1 MPQQK
6 PLNCLQLNSQG
17 SVRLLR
23 RGEDIENYIKNITHG
38 LDVKFE
44 AVVDGDREIQQ
55 QSTGEVSTAPPMPEE
70 TTGNENVQPEEEDE
84 VEILNQGIRQAVTE
98 QVSDMVG
105 FLETGRITVG
115 TRELTFCVACGSSR
129 HALRDCHTNY
139 RPLLTSLQHMW
150 LAIQHYPTS
159 HRITIDREEDGTL
172 NVSQQPSEADVSMDV
187 ETGSAASSTT
197 RRPKPKPDHFN
208 QPSWQ
213 MWFSSGTTILATL
226 RLTLQAEE
234 ESFMLVVLTSWKLD
248 SPVRMQ
254 WVDWSKVWQMLA
266 TDSYP
271 NAEINR
277 NSPWM
282 WKLVGTSTK
291 GTLAHL
297 ITPEEES
304 WSWCR
309 WKEHSSFTG
318 SGKTSSRAELVIWPG
333 KYGRIRP
340 GRWTV
345 FRWTYV
351 ITLAEYLERPLLTEG
366 TALCSMMSSNVTK
379 VGGSWLMIWSGRT
392 SCGLLPAG
400 ASPNLQ
406 RTSEIATKECTSTM
420 NDCNW
425 SSTAT
430 FSARESRMERF
441 VFNSSEYGLRNLLQ
455 DLIPLDLLDL
465 TWWCLRSIRSPR

>member
-1 MPQQK
+1 MASRILARSCSATLLELALGILTMAIRYPNHFVNWGVLTVLPTPVCGVSKDRSGAMPQQK

-197 RRPKPKPDHFN
+197 RRPEPKPDHFN

-213 MWFSSGTTILATL
+213 M
-226 RLTLQAEE
+226 
-234 ESFMLVVLTSWKLD
+234 
-248 SPVRMQ
+248 
-254 WVDWSKVWQMLA
+254 
-266 TDSYP
+266 
-271 NAEINR
+271 
-277 NSPWM
+277 
-282 WKLVGTSTK
+282 
-291 GTLAHL
+291 
-297 ITPEEES
+297 
-304 WSWCR
+304 
-309 WKEHSSFTG
+309 
-318 SGKTSSRAELVIWPG
+318 
-333 KYGRIRP
+333 
-340 GRWTV
+340 
-345 FRWTYV
+345 
-351 ITLAEYLERPLLTEG
+351 
-366 TALCSMMSSNVTK
+366 
-379 VGGSWLMIWSGRT
+379 
-392 SCGLLPAG
+392 
-400 ASPNLQ
+400 
-406 RTSEIATKECTSTM
+406 
-420 NDCNW
+420 
-425 SSTAT
+425 
-430 FSARESRMERF
+430 
-441 VFNSSEYGLRNLLQ
+441 
-455 DLIPLDLLDL
+455 
-465 TWWCLRSIRSPR
+465 